1 MGQNDLNIKN
11 NAQFNAL
18 RLDIGKMKSE
28 VEALLDGQM
37 VIREDLA
44 DNKEKSSMSFKDIR
58 DFFSKILGSNSQE
71 QIKTSMI
78 RSRREIDGLRDAAE
92 ISTRLDSQFNNT
104 KESIPGNRKDSVCY
118 SISNSKNLNRSYK
131 LWEVA
136 SVNAPN
142 KIQNSSLKPQ
152 GGSNSILP
160 SIHTSTPKIVG
171 VVKPIISISNSKQ
184 DVNETRKSSVFNKP
198 FAVPT
203 SNKRAMLKKQ
213 RFLRD
218 RSINYHN
225 DEVINQNVKRNEAG
239 TSKNDTRYMLRSTA
253 NNLHKHLKKNNES
266 ENCKVKLV
274 SNNQDNEPK
283 SDDSDDMFS

>member
-1 MGQNDLNIKN
+1 MKILSDKTDLLKKYCK
-11 NAQFNAL
+11 
-18 RLDIGKMKSE
+18 DESE
-28 VEALLDGQM
+28 KTQQLHQAVSETMNMLGQM
-37 VIREDLA
+37 QNQVSCFFEVLETLRE
-44 DNKEKSSMSFKDIR
+44 EKIQ
-58 DFFSKILGSNSQE
+58 N
-71 QIKTSMI
+71 SMI

-136 SVNAPN
+136 SINAPN

-171 VVKPIISISNSKQ
+171 VVKPIISITTSKQ
-184 DVNETRKSSVFNKP
+184 DVNETRKSSVFSKP

-203 SNKRAMLKKQ
+203 SNKRALLKKQ

-225 DEVINQNVKRNEAG
+225 DEIMNQNVKQNEAG
-239 TSKNDTRYMLRSTA
+239 TSKNDMRYMLRSTA
-253 NNLHKHLKKNNES
+253 NLHKHLKKNNEN